1 MYKLYYYPLNAS
13 MAPRFILEK
22 LNVAYELI
30 LVDRAASEQTSE
42 EYLALN
48 PFGRI
53 PTLIDGDVVLFESPA
68 ICLYLAEKNA
78 EVNLIP
84 RLGSL
89 HRPVFHQ
96 WLMYLTNTLQAE
108 LMTYSYPDRYF
119 IDQSDRERLQ
129 SSSAQRITSMF
140 EIIDSELAQSDYLV
154 GDGVTVCDY
163 FLFMLCIWADELG
176 KPPLAFHNV
185 SRYLRKMA
193 ALDEVSTVC
202 LDENLSLHDYQ

>member
-1 MYKLYYYPLNAS
+1 

>member
-1 MYKLYYYPLNAS
+1 

-42 EYLALN
+42 KYLSLN

-78 EVNLIP
+78 EINLIP
-84 RLGSL
+84 TLGNL
-89 HRPVFHQ
+89 LRPVFHQ

-129 SSSAQRITSMF
+129 ASSAQRITSMF
-140 EIIDSELAQSDYLV
+140 DIIDLELAQNDYLV
-154 GDGVTVCDY
+154 GDSVTVCDY
-163 FLFMLCIWADELG
+163 FLFMLCIWADELA
-176 KPPLAFHNV
+176 KPPLAYRNV
-185 SRYLRKMA
+185 SRYLRRMA
-193 ALDEVSTVC
+193 ALEEVSTVC
-202 LDENLSLHDYQ
+202 LDENLSLNDYQ